1 MPLHTGKANAEL
13 ESEEPPP
20 WLTKEAAYAPSISDS
35 IDSQYRLANVGGGGR
50 DKADH
55 TMLLHNAD
63 IKQPPAEK
71 LPCVTDFHHDE
82 GSMGKASRSN
92 HIVLPEPLPTDADTG
107 YVCAGGDD
115 ADLIDAEFS
124 RMLGSVIDRC
134 FLLCH
139 DFEWQAWQSRAT
151 IGSKG
156 SRVFSRS
163 QARSIAQRADVD
175 SQKASAETTLVL
187 ELEVLQAALDCSQ
200 DGKLRLAYAVRLTSV
215 KSVYKLGDF
224 LTLLRMATT
233 GGSSY
238 TAPPHQ
244 RPTLASIDSSLPATH
259 FRDDASIS
267 TSTTL
272 SPSPSLPPLHRGGND
287 ARDRAHDNS
296 GASNGNGEGEHMRA
310 GGAYDAYSLGQ
321 SAMAEN
327 AWMLDDFEELLT
339 RRKYRG
345 VLLCLAVRS
354 HARPS
359 SAPCV
364 CVCVC
369 VCGRRIGAVSRFLSF
384 LRTRAITSSNR
395 LPSSA
400 DCSARPHQ
408 ALHSAASN
416 SATQAGRRSL
426 GTASERWVQSTA
438 GGSRQGVGV
447 EAVQRQRSRTAEVCE
462 SV

>member
-1 MPLHTGKANAEL
+1 MPLRTGKANAEL

-20 WLTKEAAYAPSISDS
+20 WLTKDAAYAPSIPDS
-35 IDSQYRLANVGGGGR
+35 MDSQYRLATFGGGGR
-50 DKADH
+50 DKVDH

-82 GSMGKASRSN
+82 GSMGMASPSN
-92 HIVLPEPLPTDADTG
+92 HIVLPEPVSTDADTG
-107 YVCAGGDD
+107 NVCAGGDD

-163 QARSIAQRADVD
+163 QARCIAQRADVN

-187 ELEVLQAALDCSQ
+187 ELEVLQAALDCSH
-200 DGKLRLAYAVRLTSV
+200 DGELRLAYAVRLTSV

-233 GGSSY
+233 GGS
-238 TAPPHQ
+238 TAPSHQ
-244 RPTLASIDSSLPATH
+244 RQTLASTDGSLPATH

-272 SPSPSLPPLHRGGND
+272 SPSPRGGND
-287 ARDRAHDNS
+287 ARDGAHDKS
-296 GASNGNGEGEHMRA
+296 GASHGNGEGEHMRA
-310 GGAYDAYSLGQ
+310 RGAHEAYSLGQ

-327 AWMLDDFEELLT
+327 AWMLDDFEELLA

-359 SAPCV
+359 SAPSAQRPASMYACV
-364 CVCVC
+364 
-369 VCGRRIGAVSRFLSF
+369 GRRIGVVSRFLSF
-384 LRTRAITSSNR
+384 LAYPCDNAKYPPAIICR
-395 LPSSA
+395 FFCAPAPS
-400 DCSARPHQ
+400 P
-408 ALHSAASN
+408 AL
-416 SATQAGRRSL
+416 RRFK
-426 GTASERWVQSTA
+426 
-438 GGSRQGVGV
+438 
-447 EAVQRQRSRTAEVCE
+447 
-462 SV
+462 